1 MHEIEHSVAPFLHEI
16 EHSVAPFL
24 HEMEHSEYRILH
36 EMERSGEKY
45 RLVTQGRGGK
55 NRVSLAH
62 AYAKTYPA
70 FFL

>member
-1 MHEIEHSVAPFLHEI
+1 MHEI

-24 HEMEHSEYRILH
+24 HEMEHSARRILHEMEQAEYRILH

-55 NRVSLAH
+55 NRVRLAH
-62 AYAKTYPA
+62 SYAKTYPVA
-70 FFL
+70 FL